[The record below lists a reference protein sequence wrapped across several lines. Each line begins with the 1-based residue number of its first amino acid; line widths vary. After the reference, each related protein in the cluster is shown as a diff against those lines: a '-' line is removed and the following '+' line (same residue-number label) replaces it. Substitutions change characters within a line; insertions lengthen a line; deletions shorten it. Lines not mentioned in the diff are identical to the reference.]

1 MPPTTA
7 EVLDENSF
15 FIGTIFDV
23 SNKVKNSNQQNTIT
37 KVANVQF
44 SVTLNTNG
52 TNFCHKFHSGAQVN
66 VIPVNQIETLQ
77 TKSIIT
83 ISNHPKHIQ
92 QKQYTSKRRMYFRY
106 PTS

>member
-1 MPPTTA
+1 MSSNKSLNYLDSQNMPPTTA

-23 SNKVKNSNQQNTIT
+23 SNKVNTIT

-83 ISNHPKHIQ
+83 ISNHPKHI
-92 QKQYTSKRRMYFRY
+92 
-106 PTS
+106 